1 VANSGKSR
9 TPPPEFWP
17 KVPVDDEFRDWLTVG
32 FERKVL
38 VVIRTVTTLTRLLDV
53 VSLFGADR
61 RVQLVFTHDSARPA
75 ILGEGVPEFLQEL
88 RAPVIGWTVA
98 TKTRFDLAIAASEND
113 ALQELDAPIL
123 LVPHGI
129 GYQKYYPGSAVTSG
143 MNPEK
148 LLHQGEVVPAAIALS
163 HTVQREQLAAAC
175 PEALGTARVVGDPC
189 YDRMIVS
196 RHRANRYRAALG
208 TGTRVLVVI
217 CSTWGRDSLFG
228 THPELPEKLLAE
240 LPMDEYQVAVT
251 LHPGVWAAHGQW
263 QIHAWLDAAK
273 QAGLVLVAPEKGWQA
288 TILAADCVI
297 SDEGSAALYAAAVD
311 KPLLL
316 ASTGNATTVAESPLA
331 ALARTVPSLDF
342 RHELRGQIDFVRRA
356 YTLGD
361 HEPVVKQAVDSPGQ
375 AAGLLGEL
383 LYRLLDLPL
392 PATRP
397 FFPPVPDP
405 SPPET
410 QVSAYLAGISGDV
423 LTRFPAGVHVTTE
436 LEFRHIVAHADN
448 AELRHLDGAAIVYTD
463 DPDRLADLLTLWPS
477 ARLAAATAGN
487 RCVIRL
493 HDGTSVELSAP
504 DVDPLSLAS
513 LAYTKLAAHQ
523 EICGTHL
530 LGDVEVTAIRLS

>member
-1 VANSGKSR
+1 M
-9 TPPPEFWP
+9 FWP
-17 KVPVDDEFRDWLTVG
+17 KVPVDEEFRDWVTIG

-38 VVIRTVTTLTRLLDV
+38 IVVRTVTALTRLLDV

-61 RVQLVFTHDSARPA
+61 RVQLVFTHDPARPA
-75 ILGEGVPEFLQEL
+75 ILSEGVPEFLQKL
-88 RAPVIGWTVA
+88 GALVIPWAVA
-98 TKTRFDLAIAASEND
+98 TQTRFDLAIAASEND
-113 ALQELDAPIL
+113 ALHELDAPIL

-143 MNPEK
+143 MNPER
-148 LLHQGEVVPAAIALS
+148 LLYQGKVVPTAIALS

-196 RHRANRYRAALG
+196 RHRATRYRAALG
-208 TGTRVLVVI
+208 TGTRALVVI

-240 LPMDEYQVAVT
+240 LPVDEYQIAVT

-273 QAGLVLVAPEKGWQA
+273 QAGLVLIAPEKGWQA

-316 ASTGNATTVAESPLA
+316 ASTGNTTTVADSPLA

-342 RHELRGQIDFVRRA
+342 GHEMRGQIDVVRRT
-356 YTLGD
+356 YSHGD

-375 AAGLLGEL
+375 AAELLGEL
-383 LYRLLDLPL
+383 LYELLDLAL
-392 PATRP
+392 LTTRP

-405 SPPET
+405 SPPAT
-410 QVSAYLAGISGDV
+410 RIVAYLAGFSGGV
-423 LTRFPAGVHVTTE
+423 LTRFPAGVHVTLE

-448 AELRHLDGAAIVYTD
+448 AELRQLDGAAVVYTEN
-463 DPDRLADLLTLWPS
+463 PDRLADLLALWPS
-477 ARLAAATAGN
+477 ARLAAATGDN

-493 HDGTSVELSAP
+493 HDGTTVELSSL
-504 DVDPLSLAS
+504 DVDPLLLAS
-513 LAYTKLAAHQ
+513 FAYAKLAAHQ

-530 LGDVEVTAIRLS
+530 LGDIEVTAIRLS